1 MRYCTESIGTAGQEK
16 EVRRVPRNC
25 IQYDFNLTY
34 RYEHDMEFE
43 SIQVRAD
50 IEKHY
55 IVTNYAHSVMPVPKS
70 LSHQRYHRRS
80 DAWPCEKCEKKF
92 SNYKE
97 LHRHKQ
103 KTHAY

>member
-1 MRYCTESIGTAGQEK
+1 MLEQRIRDESSHPPHFK
-16 EVRRVPRNC
+16 
-25 IQYDFNLTY
+25 
-34 RYEHDMEFE
+34 YEHDMEFKLTKFHT
-43 SIQVRAD
+43 A
-50 IEKHY
+50 IEKRY
-55 IVTNYAHSVMPVPKS
+55 IALNYAHPVMPVPKS

-80 DAWPCEKCEKKF
+80 DAWPCDKCEKKF